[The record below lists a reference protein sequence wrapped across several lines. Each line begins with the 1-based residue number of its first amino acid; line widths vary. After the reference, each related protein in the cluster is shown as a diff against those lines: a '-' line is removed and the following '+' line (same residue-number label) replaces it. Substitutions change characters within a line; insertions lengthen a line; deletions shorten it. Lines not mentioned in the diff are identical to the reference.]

1 MSSEASELQ
10 DGDGPNR
17 KKIKTNECI
26 RLVFPRA
33 FIEAC
38 PDPLTCQIWIRC
50 FSCLNFGASPC
61 IQFEFLMYS
70 LFGRDFLYMYA
81 VTFM

>member
-1 MSSEASELQ
+1 MNFGGNSASRMSSEASELQ

-17 KKIKTNECI
+17 KKIKTNECV

-50 FSCLNFGASPC
+50 FSCLTLAPMS
-61 IQFEFLMYS
+61 S
-70 LFGRDFLYMYA
+70 
-81 VTFM
+81 V